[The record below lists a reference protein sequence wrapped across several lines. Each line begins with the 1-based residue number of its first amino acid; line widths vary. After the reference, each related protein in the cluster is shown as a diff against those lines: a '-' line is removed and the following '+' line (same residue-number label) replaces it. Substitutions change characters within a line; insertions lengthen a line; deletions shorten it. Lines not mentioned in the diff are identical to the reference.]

1 MSKKHHGPPHEEH
14 PDETWLVPY
23 ADLLT
28 LLLALFIVLF
38 ATAKVD
44 QDKFVQVAAAM
55 NSALGGGL
63 GATLGGTM
71 GAGSGIAG
79 GGQTILS
86 GGAGIAAGP
95 GTTPTSVMSPAELE
109 SSQLENAKSEIESFI
124 QQIGSD
130 SLEIETILTEQG
142 LLIRIRDSALF
153 ASGSAQ
159 LYPDG
164 VKFANMVAG
173 ILGNMPQNILVS
185 GHTDNV
191 PINTA
196 QYPSNW
202 ELSSA
207 RALTLTR
214 YLLSINPSID
224 PARVSAIG
232 YGEYRPVASNDT
244 AEGRARNRRVE
255 ILVQRK
261 YIDGEQVRDSLVN
274 PTTLP
279 AGQVNNGN

>member
-14 PDETWLVPY
+14 ADETWLVPY

-44 QDKFVQVAAAM
+44 QEKFIQVATAM

-63 GATLGGTM
+63 GAALGGTM
-71 GAGSGIAG
+71 GAGGAG
-79 GGQTILS
+79 GGGQAILS

-95 GTTPTSVMSPAELE
+95 GSTPTSVMNPAELE
-109 SSQLENAKSEIESFI
+109 SSQLEHAKNEIDAFI
-124 QQIGSD
+124 KQQAGID
-130 SLEIETILTEQG
+130 ELEIETILTDQG

-159 LYPDG
+159 LFPDG
-164 VKFANMVAG
+164 VKFANIVSEM
-173 ILGNMPQNILVS
+173 IGNMPQNILVS

-191 PINTA
+191 PINTV

-202 ELSSA
+202 ELSTA

-214 YLLSINPSID
+214 FLLNNNQAID
-224 PARVSAIG
+224 PARISAIG
-232 YGEYRPVASNDT
+232 CGEYRPVASNT
-244 AEGRARNRRVE
+244 NPEGRARNRRVE
-255 ILVQRK
+255 ILIQRM
-261 YIDGEQVRDSLVN
+261 YVDGERATNTLIN
-274 PTTLP
+274 PTLLNP
-279 AGQVNNGN
+279 SSPNSMN

>member
-44 QDKFVQVAAAM
+44 QEKFQQVATSM

-63 GATLGGTM
+63 GAALGGSM
-71 GAGSGIAG
+71 GGSNG
-79 GGQTILS
+79 GPSILG
-86 GGAGIAAGP
+86 GGAGLAAGP
-95 GTTPTSVMSPAELE
+95 GSTPTSVMNPAELE
-109 SSQLENAKSEIESFI
+109 TSQMEHAKNEIDAFV
-124 QQIGSD
+124 QKQVGLD
-130 SLEIETILTEQG
+130 DLEIETVLSEQG

-159 LYPDG
+159 LFPEG
-164 VKFANMVAG
+164 VRFAGLVSNMIG
-173 ILGNMPQNILVS
+173 SMPQNILVS
-185 GHTDNV
+185 GHTDNI

-202 ELSSA
+202 ELSSD
-207 RALTLTR
+207 RALTLTK
-214 YLLSINPSID
+214 YLLSNNSSLN
-224 PARVSAIG
+224 PARISAIG
-232 YGEYRPVASNDT
+232 CGEYRPVASNST
-244 AEGRARNRRVE
+244 PEGRARNRRVE
-255 ILVQRK
+255 ILIQRM
-261 YIDGEQVRDSLVN
+261 YVDGERATNTLVN
-274 PTTLP
+274 PTLLNPNSTDSI
-279 AGQVNNGN
+279 N